1 MTKNKFVYIIDD
13 DPIVLAIGK
22 KLIDRHQ
29 DYDQVSTAINGEE
42 ALQELSTID
51 YHSLPNLILLDL
63 NMPIMDGWEFL
74 ENVQKVDEL
83 KNIPIFI
90 FTSSINPVD
99 KDRSLAF
106 PNVKGY
112 ISKPL
117 TMSVL
122 DEINIDL
129 FN

>member
-1 MTKNKFVYIIDD
+1 
-13 DPIVLAIGK
+13 VLAIGK

-29 DYDQVSTAINGEE
+29 DYDQVSTATNGEE
-42 ALQELSTID
+42 ALQSLKGIID
-51 YHSLPNLILLDL
+51 QNLPSFILLDL

-74 ENVQKVDEL
+74 DNVQNIEDL

-99 KDRSLAF
+99 KERSLSYA
-106 PNVKGY
+106 NVRGY

-122 DEINIDL
+122 DNIGLD
-129 FN
+129 

>member
-29 DYDQVSTAINGEE
+29 DYDRVSTATNGED
-42 ALQELSTID
+42 ALEKLKAIGDRIFPSF
-51 YHSLPNLILLDL
+51 ILLDL

-74 ENVQKVDEL
+74 ENVQNIDDL
-83 KNIPIFI
+83 KNIPIYI

-99 KDRSLAF
+99 QERSLTYK
-106 PNVKGY
+106 NVRGY

-117 TMSVL
+117 TMRVL
-122 DEINIDL
+122 DEIDL
-129 FN
+129 G

>member
-29 DYDQVSTAINGEE
+29 DYDQVSTATNGEE
-42 ALQELSTID
+42 ALQVLKGIVNQN
-51 YHSLPNLILLDL
+51 LPSFILLDL

-74 ENVQKVDEL
+74 DNVQNIDHL
-83 KNIPIFI
+83 KDIPIFI

-99 KDRSLAF
+99 KQRSLNYA
-106 PNVKGY
+106 NVRGY

-122 DEINIDL
+122 DNIGLD
-129 FN
+129 

>member
-1 MTKNKFVYIIDD
+1 MTKNKYVFIIDD
-13 DPIVLAIGK
+13 DPIVLAIGR

-29 DYDQVSTAINGEE
+29 NYGQVSTAINGQE
-42 ALQELSTID
+42 ALDELLDT
-51 YHSLPNLILLDL
+51 LTPNLPDFILLDL

-74 ENVQKVDEL
+74 DSIKKIENL

-99 KDRSLAF
+99 KERSLSF
-106 PNVKGY
+106 ENVKGY

-117 TMSVL
+117 TLKVL
-122 DEINIDL
+122 DDINVD
-129 FN
+129 

>member
-1 MTKNKFVYIIDD
+1 MTKNKFIYIIDD

-29 DYDQVSTAINGEE
+29 DYDQVSTATNGEE
-42 ALQELSTID
+42 ALEKLKAIGDRIFPSF
-51 YHSLPNLILLDL
+51 ILLDL

-74 ENVQKVDEL
+74 ENVQNIDDL
-83 KNIPIFI
+83 KNIPIYI

-99 KDRSLAF
+99 QERSLTYK
-106 PNVKGY
+106 NVRGY

-117 TMSVL
+117 TMRVL
-122 DEINIDL
+122 DEIDL
-129 FN
+129 G